1 MLYTYLPRSNQNEIM
16 KQQQKQIFVLIVI
29 NHGQLA
35 LEMYNPVNLSMITY
49 NGDIR
54 TCNYT
59 IQVHLII

>member
-1 MLYTYLPRSNQNEIM
+1 M